1 MAKVEFK
8 HPHVPFETNIAGGL
22 AVGREVN
29 VKGKAVFHQLRRF
42 CINLGVDPQFRE
54 NIALHIGP
62 SIDEQAIVLTTLKM
76 GIWATGQRVHMPHMD
91 HFEFHIKLENEHFHV
106 SLNDRHIGNVPYQ
119 FPPHMVNHIE
129 VEGACELKHIHIE
142 GHPRMQTGMVY
153 GAPAPM
159 YAQPAPMYG
168 QPAPVYMQQ
177 PYVQPMVV
185 APQPT
190 VIVEE
195 HNRGHPAGAMVAG
208 AVMGAAIA
216 DIGRPHHGP
225 VIVEPRRHGPVIVEQ
240 GRHHG
245 PVIVERGH
253 RRF

>member
-1 MAKVEFK
+1 MAKIEFK
-8 HPHVPFETNIAGGL
+8 HPHVPFEANIAGGL
-22 AVGREVN
+22 APGREVT
-29 VKGKAVFHQLRRF
+29 VKGKANFHQLRRF

-62 SIDEQAIVLTTLKM
+62 SMDEQAIVLTTLRG
-76 GIWATGQRVHMPHMD
+76 GIWATGQRAHMSHMD
-91 HFEFHIKLENEHFHV
+91 HFEFHIKLEHEHFRV
-106 SLNDRHIGNVPYQ
+106 SLNDRHIGDVPYQ
-119 FPPHMVNHIE
+119 FPPHAVNHIE
-129 VEGACELKHIHIE
+129 VEGGCELKHIHIE
-142 GHPRMQTGMVY
+142 GHPQMQTNMAYGAY

-159 YAQPAPMYG
+159 YAQPAPMY
-168 QPAPVYMQQ
+168 VQQ
-177 PYVQPMVV
+177 PYVQPVV
-185 APQPT
+185 MAPPP
-190 VIVEE
+190 VVVVEE
-195 HNRGHPAGAMVAG
+195 HNRHPGGAMVAG

-225 VIVEPRRHGPVIVEQ
+225 VIVEPRRHGPVIVEP